1 MAAERLG
8 VLPKGIS
15 EQQGAAMM
23 LKGLTTQYLI
33 RQIFKVKKGDTIL
46 FHAAAGGVGLIACQ
60 WAKSLG
66 ATVIGTVGSEEKAKL
81 PKDHGCHYPTPSTPE
96 DFVTRVKAIT

>member
-1 MAAERLG
+1 
-8 VLPKGIS
+8 
-15 EQQGAAMM
+15 MM

-33 RQIFKVKKGDTIL
+33 RQIHKVGKGETIL

-60 WAKSLG
+60 WAHALG

-81 PKDHGCHYPTPSTPE
+81 AKAHGCDHPIVYDARGFRRARERDHRRGEGPS
-96 DFVTRVKAIT
+96 RLRQRRQR